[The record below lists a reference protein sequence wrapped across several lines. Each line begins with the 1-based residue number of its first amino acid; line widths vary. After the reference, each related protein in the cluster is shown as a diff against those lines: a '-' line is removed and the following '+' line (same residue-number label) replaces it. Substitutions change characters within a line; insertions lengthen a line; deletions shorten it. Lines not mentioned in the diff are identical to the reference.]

1 MLEDY
6 SNEQQISFKI
16 IKNQLTKNNIS
27 HAYIIETNGYYKG
40 FDFVLS
46 FVKSLLCPKNNTSIN
61 NCGNCTQCSRIDNNN
76 YTELEIIE
84 PDGMWIK
91 KEQLDNLQK
100 KFSSKSIES
109 GKMVYIIN
117 HADKLNE
124 ASANSIL
131 KFLEEPEPGIIAV
144 LVVENHFNLLDTIVS
159 RCQIIKLVNNKHTN
173 GNELENICYYLFN
186 NQADVNNFI
195 RQNQEINIIDNAINF
210 IKMYEQEK
218 LGMILKE
225 NKYCGSILKDKHLFD
240 IYLNIM
246 VLFYKD
252 VLNYMLFEKTDIFVD
267 KLDIVKTVSNNNTE
281 TIISEKIKV
290 ILTIKERIK
299 NNCNLNLLL
308 DKLIIMLEGDVDD
321 RYSRSNS

>member
-6 SNEQQISFKI
+6 SNEQQISFKT
-16 IKNQLTKNNIS
+16 IKNQLNKNNIS

-46 FVKSLLCPKNNTSIN
+46 FAKSLLCPKNNTSIN
-61 NCGNCTQCSRIDNNN
+61 NCGSCTQCSRIDNNN

-117 HADKLNE
+117 QADKLNE

-131 KFLEEPEPGIIAV
+131 KFLEEPEPGIIAI

-159 RCQIIKLVNNKHTN
+159 RCQIIKLVNNKHTSD
-173 GNELENICYYLFN
+173 NELENVCYYLFN
-186 NQADVNNFI
+186 NQTDIDNFI
-195 RQNQEINIIDNAINF
+195 KTNDELNIIDNVINF
-210 IKMYEQEK
+210 IKMY
-218 LGMILKE
+218 
-225 NKYCGSILKDKHLFD
+225 
-240 IYLNIM
+240 
-246 VLFYKD
+246 
-252 VLNYMLFEKTDIFVD
+252 
-267 KLDIVKTVSNNNTE
+267 
-281 TIISEKIKV
+281 
-290 ILTIKERIK
+290 
-299 NNCNLNLLL
+299 
-308 DKLIIMLEGDVDD
+308 
-321 RYSRSNS
+321 

>member
-40 FDFVLS
+40 FDFVLA
-46 FVKSLLCPKNNTSIN
+46 FIKSLLCPKNNVSSS
-61 NCGNCTQCSRIDNNN
+61 NCGNCTQCSRIDSNN

-117 HADKLNE
+117 HADKLND

-131 KFLEEPEPGIIAV
+131 KFLEEPEPGIIAI

-159 RCQIIKLVNNKHTN
+159 RCQIIKLINNKRT
-173 GNELENICYYLFN
+173 GDNELENICYYLFN
-186 NQADVNNFI
+186 NQTDIDSFI
-195 RQNQEINIIDNAINF
+195 KQNEEMKIVDNAVNF
-210 IKMYEQEK
+210 IKIYEQEK
-218 LGMILKE
+218 LGIILKE
-225 NKYCGSILKDKHLFD
+225 NKYCGLILKDKNLFD
-240 IYLNIM
+240 IYLNII

-267 KLDIVKTVSNNNTE
+267 KLDIVKTVSNNNKE
-281 TIISEKIKV
+281 TTISEKIKV

>member
-6 SNEQQISFKI
+6 SNEQQISFKT
-16 IKNQLTKNNIS
+16 IKNQFTKNNIS
-27 HAYIIETNGYYKG
+27 HAYIIETDGYYKG
-40 FDFVLS
+40 FDFVLA
-46 FVKSLLCPKNNTSIN
+46 FVKSLLCPKNNMSRS

-100 KFSSKSIES
+100 KFSSKSIEGS
-109 GKMVYIIN
+109 KKVYIIN
-117 HADKLNE
+117 YADRLNE

-159 RCQIIKLVNNKHTN
+159 RCQIIKLINNKRVTTD
-173 GNELENICYYLFN
+173 ETENICYYLFN
-186 NQADVNNFI
+186 NQTDIANFLKLNKEETI
-195 RQNQEINIIDNAINF
+195 INNAINF

-225 NKYCGSILKDKHLFD
+225 NKYCGVILKDKYLFD

-252 VLNYMLFEKTDIFVD
+252 VLNYMLFEKTDVFVNTLD
-267 KLDIVKTVSNNNTE
+267 AIKLVAANNTQN
-281 TIISEKIKV
+281 IVSEKIKV
-290 ILTIKERIK
+290 IFTIKDRIK

-308 DKLIIMLEGDVDD
+308 DKLIIMLEGDLND
-321 RYSRSNS
+321 RYSRNNI

>member
-6 SNEQQISFKI
+6 SKEQQLSFKI
-16 IKNQLTKNNIS
+16 IQNQLNKDNIS

-46 FVKSLLCPKNNTSIN
+46 FAKSLLCPKNNISIN
-61 NCGNCTQCSRIDNNN
+61 NCGNCTQCSRIDSNN

-91 KEQLDNLQK
+91 KEQLDNLQR

-117 HADKLNE
+117 HADKLND

-131 KFLEEPEPGIIAV
+131 KFLEEPEPGIIA
-144 LVVENHFNLLDTIVS
+144 LLIVENHFNLLDTIVS
-159 RCQIIKLVNNKHTN
+159 RCQIIKLVNKKPASDNT
-173 GNELENICYYLFN
+173 LENVCYYLFN
-186 NQADVNNFI
+186 NQTDIDNFI
-195 RQNQEINIIDNAINF
+195 KQNEEINIIDHAINF
-210 IKMYEQEK
+210 IKAYEQEK

-246 VLFYKD
+246 MLFYKD
-252 VLNYMLFEKTDIFVD
+252 VLNYILFEKADVFVD
-267 KLDIVKTVSNNNTE
+267 KLDIIKTISSSNTE

-308 DKLIIMLEGDVDD
+308 DKLIFMLEGDVDD
-321 RYSRSNS
+321 RNSRSNS

>member
-1 MLEDY
+1 MLENY
-6 SNEQQISFKI
+6 SNEQPISFKI

-46 FVKSLLCPKNNTSIN
+46 FAKSLLCPKNNVSIN
-61 NCGNCTQCSRIDNNN
+61 NCDNCTQCSRIDNNN

-84 PDGMWIK
+84 PNGMWIK
-91 KEQLDNLQK
+91 KEQLDNLQR

-159 RCQIIKLVNNKHTN
+159 RCQIIKLVNNKHTSD
-173 GNELENICYYLFN
+173 NEIENVCYYLFN
-186 NQADVNNFI
+186 NQTDIDNFI
-195 RQNQEINIIDNAINF
+195 KQNEEINIINNTINF

-218 LGMILKE
+218 LGIILKE
-225 NKYCGSILKDKHLFD
+225 NKYCGSMLKDKQLFD

-246 VLFYKD
+246 MLFYKD
-252 VLNYMLFEKTDIFVD
+252 VLNYMLFEKIDIFIG
-267 KLDIVKTVSNNNTE
+267 KLDIIKTISLNNTE
-281 TIISEKIKV
+281 NTISEKIKV
-290 ILTIKERIK
+290 ILTTKERIK